1 MSGDLKSEGLTTE
14 GDLTFLVFKSESAR
28 FDFLHSEVDP
38 GIQVLHPEVNLGIQV
53 LNPEVDLGIQILH
66 SEADL
71 GISEAAGNHVER
83 WLLVPQAS
91 LSKAMCPH
99 RTSGTCRWS
108 TSKPGTLRHTVG
120 SILSST

>member
-71 GISEAAGNHVER
+71 GISEAAGNHVKMILMSHSY
-83 WLLVPQAS
+83 LL
-91 LSKAMCPH
+91 KCH
-99 RTSGTCRWS
+99 F
-108 TSKPGTLRHTVG
+108 
-120 SILSST
+120 

>member
-1 MSGDLKSEGLTTE
+1 MSGDLKSEGLTSE

-71 GISEAAGNHVER
+71 GISEAAGNHVVCECVSVCACICVC
-83 WLLVPQAS
+83 LCVCVFHGQ
-91 LSKAMCPH
+91 K
-99 RTSGTCRWS
+99 
-108 TSKPGTLRHTVG
+108 
-120 SILSST
+120 

>member
-53 LNPEVDLGIQILH
+53 LNSEVDLGIQILH

-71 GISEAAGNHVER
+71 GISEAAGNHVDLCCGQPR
-83 WLLVPQAS
+83 H
-91 LSKAMCPH
+91 AMFLNLNTYP
-99 RTSGTCRWS
+99 R
-108 TSKPGTLRHTVG
+108 
-120 SILSST
+120 I

>member
-71 GISEAAGNHVER
+71 GISEAAGNHVQGQRSQMTE
-83 WLLVPQAS
+83 LLAS
-91 LSKAMCPH
+91 LSII
-99 RTSGTCRWS
+99 
-108 TSKPGTLRHTVG
+108 V
-120 SILSST
+120 ILAIGKS

>member
-71 GISEAAGNHVER
+71 GISEAAGNHVSCAR
-83 WLLVPQAS
+83 IIPMMQLILTSLVLAIPS
-91 LSKAMCPH
+91 DLV
-99 RTSGTCRWS
+99 
-108 TSKPGTLRHTVG
+108 KPCLDM
-120 SILSST
+120 